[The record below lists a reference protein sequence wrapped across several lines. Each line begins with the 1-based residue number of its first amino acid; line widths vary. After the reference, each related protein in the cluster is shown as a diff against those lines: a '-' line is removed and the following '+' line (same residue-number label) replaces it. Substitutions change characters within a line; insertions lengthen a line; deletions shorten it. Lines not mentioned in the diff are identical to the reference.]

1 MSDPRFGRDDEPM
14 PAWRGRSTMAVSLGV
29 HAAAVLAWLTVA
41 ALPPV
46 ITVPAAAPMR
56 EVARIELPPRDEP
69 FAIDAPIPPEQLSG
83 YDISGLPFNL
93 PKIAARRA
101 SLFPFLTADLTFIDR
116 LAGDVRAAAAHLANP
131 LDRALAAKP
140 LELDDRLLQQIVD
153 ESWSRRDRWRRFQQ
167 VASLLIGHD
176 GHDGRAPALLRGY
189 LDQNLLQPYCDGK
202 IKDGQFWA
210 MVENAADH
218 ADFLEF
224 IRMYARTRSSSR
236 TTTEL
241 LFLMDELAQG
251 NREVAI
257 TVMTTNVGRDLVYTA
272 VQSPR
277 AALLAADLQNDLNR
291 WFAARGTSARDSL
304 RDAYD
309 RLRLRILA
317 TIVETSPGG
326 YRVADARFL
335 AGEIFYRQGD
345 TDQALD
351 WWEEMSP
358 APGDTYRGAATAIVE
373 SITGAGPIDHPGLRR
388 IIAGESSRWREVNY
402 ARLKQFGYRC
412 DSY

>member
-14 PAWRGRSTMAVSLGV
+14 PAWRGRSTLVVSLGV
-29 HAAAVLAWLTVA
+29 HAAAVVMWWMIA
-41 ALPPV
+41 AMPPV
-46 ITVPAAAPMR
+46 VTVLVVAPMR

-93 PKIAARRA
+93 PKIAARRD

-116 LAGDVRAAAAHLANP
+116 LAGDVRAAAAHLPNP
-131 LDRALAAKP
+131 LDRSLAAKP
-140 LELDDRLLQQIVD
+140 LELDDRMLQHVVD

-167 VASLLIGHD
+167 VAALLIGHD
-176 GHDGRAPALLRGY
+176 GHDGRAPALVRGY
-189 LDQNLLQPYCDGK
+189 LDQNLLQPYCDGR

-224 IRMYARTRSSSR
+224 IRKYARTRSSSR

-251 NREVAI
+251 SREVAV
-257 TVMTTNVGRDLVYTA
+257 TVMTTNIGRDLLYTA

-277 AALLAADLQNDLNR
+277 AALLAAELQNDLNR
-291 WFAARGTSARDSL
+291 WFAARGTSVRADL

-309 RLRLRILA
+309 RVRLRILA

-326 YRVADARFL
+326 YRVSDARFL

-358 APGDTYRGAATAIVE
+358 VPGDTYRGAATAIVD
-373 SITGAGPIDHPGLRR
+373 SITGAGPIDHVGLRR
-388 IIAGESSRWREVNY
+388 IIGAESARWREQNY
-402 ARLKQFGYRC
+402 ARLRQFGYRC